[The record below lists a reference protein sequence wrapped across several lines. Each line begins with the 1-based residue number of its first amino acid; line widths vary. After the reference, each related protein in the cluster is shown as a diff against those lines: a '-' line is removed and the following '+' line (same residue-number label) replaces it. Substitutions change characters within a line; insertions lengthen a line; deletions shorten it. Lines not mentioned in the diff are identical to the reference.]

1 MNRGD
6 VVMKFD
12 RSQFNYHGGY
22 LTYGPDRKFVAR
34 FKHRGPVTKSDF
46 VRLLTKYYTVED
58 YFNRGDRAPLQIL
71 MDDGYVTFDLT
82 NRKIMVAK

>member
-1 MNRGD
+1 
-6 VVMKFD
+6 MKFD

-34 FKHRGPVTKSDF
+34 FKHRGPVGKADF

-58 YFNRGDRAPLQIL
+58 YFNRVNHGDRAPLQIL
-71 MDDGYVTFDLT
+71 MDDGYVTFDMV
-82 NRKIMVAK
+82 NKKIMVAK